1 MAQGDIKVQQ
11 ENSGATFDE
20 AVLLD
25 SGQSVSNL
33 PTADQK
39 AALAGT
45 SGTPSASN
53 KYVTNDDTKNT
64 NSREWTADTVGQ
76 SEAEAGT
83 ATTRRAW
90 TAERVKQAIVAL
102 GGSGG
107 GLSVN
112 TELTSATTLNATS
125 YANKYIPCNH
135 STGFNVTVNASV
147 FSAGNVIAI
156 EQSGVGVITLVAGS
170 GMTLNGGLK
179 TWGQYSV
186 VYIFFKSA
194 TVATVIGGSA

>member
-20 AVLLD
+20 TTLLD
-25 SGQSVSNL
+25 SGQPVANL

-53 KYVTNDDTKNT
+53 KYVTA
-64 NSREWTADTVGQ
+64 ADV
-76 SEAEAGT
+76 
-83 ATTRRAW
+83 
-90 TAERVKQAIVAL
+90 
-102 GGSGG
+102 
-107 GLSVN
+107 LSVN
-112 TELTSATTLNATS
+112 TELTTATTLNATS
-125 YANKYIPCNH
+125 YANKYIPCSH

-156 EQSGVGVITLVAGS
+156 EQTGAGVITLVAGS

-186 VYIFFKSA
+186 LYIFFKSA
-194 TVATVIGGSA
+194 TVATVIGGSV